1 MRIDVTSIDTNI
13 PSPIDPAVLAL
24 LRCPRTGQPLRA
36 GIREGRAVLTTDD
49 GRAVYAIVGGIPNLL
64 PDQTEARAQA
74 RAPDAH

>member
-1 MRIDVTSIDTNI
+1 MRINVADSDTCN

-49 GRAVYAIVGGIPNLL
+49 GRAVYTIVDGIPILL